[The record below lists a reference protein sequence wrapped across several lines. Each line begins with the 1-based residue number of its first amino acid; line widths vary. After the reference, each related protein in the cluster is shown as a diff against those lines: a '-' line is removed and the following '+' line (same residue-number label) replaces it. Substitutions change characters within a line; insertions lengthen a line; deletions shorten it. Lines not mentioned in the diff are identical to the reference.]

1 MTNQKTEMKDYML
14 PCMNKKLFGVE
25 CMGCGTQR
33 SIDLLL
39 HGDFVGAFKMFPP
52 IYTMMLFG
60 IILLLH
66 FFDKSRNYNR
76 AIIFMAITNGIIM
89 FVNYIYKIIY

>member
-1 MTNQKTEMKDYML
+1 MEDHML

-39 HGDFVGAFKMFPP
+39 HGDLVGAFKMFPA
-52 IYTMMLFG
+52 IYTMIIFG
-60 IILLLH
+60 IVLLLH
-66 FFDKSRNYNR
+66 FLDKSRNYSK
-76 AIIFMAITNGIIM
+76 AIIIMAITNGIIM
-89 FVNYIYKIIY
+89 LINYIYKIIY

>member
-1 MTNQKTEMKDYML
+1 MEDYML

-39 HGDFVGAFKMFPP
+39 HGDFIGAFKMFPA
-52 IYTMMLFG
+52 IYTTLLFFIFVG
-60 IILLLH
+60 LH
-66 FFDKSRNYNR
+66 FIDKNRNYHK
-76 AIIFMAITNGIIM
+76 AIIFLAIVNAIIM
-89 FVNYIYKIIY
+89 VVAYFYKVTIN

>member
-1 MTNQKTEMKDYML
+1 MEEHML

-39 HGDFVGAFKMFPP
+39 HGDFVGAFKMFPA
-52 IYTMMLFG
+52 IYTMILFA
-60 IILLLH
+60 IILILH
-66 FFDKSRNYNR
+66 FVDKSRNYSK
-76 AIIFMAITNGIIM
+76 AIIILVITRRGKYNKMKSEPPGRNIHAC
-89 FVNYIYKIIY
+89 V

>member
-1 MTNQKTEMKDYML
+1 MKAEDYMI

-33 SIDLLL
+33 SLLL
-39 HGDFVGAFKMFPP
+39 LWHGDFVGAFRMFPA
-52 IYTMMLFG
+52 IYTMLLFFAVVA
-60 IILLLH
+60 LH

-76 AIIFMAITNGIIM
+76 AIKYLAVTNGIIM
-89 FVNYIYKIIY
+89 ATNYFYKILN